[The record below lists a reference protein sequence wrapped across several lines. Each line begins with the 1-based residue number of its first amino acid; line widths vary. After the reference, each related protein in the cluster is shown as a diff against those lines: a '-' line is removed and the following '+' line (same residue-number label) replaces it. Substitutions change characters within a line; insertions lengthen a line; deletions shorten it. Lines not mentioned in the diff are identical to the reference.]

1 MLMVCVRLEHPHS
14 TKRLGNIRRSYKGKG
29 VSTIKRCTHLTVD
42 GSSFTSLNKHTGLIG
57 TTGALMSRQRKHVG
71 VCTLHYLYDVCGSIG
86 LTGTS
91 NVGSSTYT
99 LWAQP
104 MVGTR
109 VCVYIVVRVSNVL
122 SLVVLGKVSMV
133 VRHCVG

>member
-1 MLMVCVRLEHPHS
+1 MAGQVPDMLMMCVRLEHPHS

-29 VSTIKRCTHLTVD
+29 VSTINRCTHLTVD
-42 GSSFTSLNKHTGLIG
+42 GSSFTSLNKHIGLIG

-91 NVGSSTYT
+91 NVGSSTYQRIYVMGST
-99 LWAQP
+99 N
-104 MVGTR
+104 GRYTG
-109 VCVYIVVRVSNVL
+109 VRIH
-122 SLVVLGKVSMV
+122 
-133 VRHCVG
+133 R